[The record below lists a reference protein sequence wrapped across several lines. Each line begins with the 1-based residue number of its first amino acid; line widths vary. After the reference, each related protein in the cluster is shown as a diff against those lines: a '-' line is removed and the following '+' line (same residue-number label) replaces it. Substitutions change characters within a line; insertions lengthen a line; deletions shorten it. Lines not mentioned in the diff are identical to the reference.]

1 MVAWDLIRVKARE
14 IRTRN
19 CPPPDI
25 VFGRPSRPR
34 SPIYD
39 VIGKALRFLTFL
51 IKFLE
56 HKFQR
61 NWLLQQKARDEARE
75 QVVTYECT
83 ESGSDKHAGKRLSD
97 HRYRI
102 FIRHFMVGKYSLTVY
117 SPI

>member
-39 VIGKALRFLTFL
+39 VIGKASFFTFFDK
-51 IKFLE
+51 IF
-56 HKFQR
+56 R
-61 NWLLQQKARDEARE
+61 T
-75 QVVTYECT
+75 QV
-83 ESGSDKHAGKRLSD
+83 SKKLAPSAKGAG
-97 HRYRI
+97 
-102 FIRHFMVGKYSLTVY
+102 
-117 SPI
+117 